1 MAKAKTITTTE
12 ADLLFA
18 KILSKKNKAMGITT
32 ATTGAGRMEFNDFM
46 VALAEISTKVYP
58 DLEGDEALAKI
69 MEEKVIPLA
78 GK

>member
-1 MAKAKTITTTE
+1 
-12 ADLLFA
+12 
-18 KILSKKNKAMGITT
+18 MGITT

-78 GK
+78 GRMEFNDFMVALANYHNH